1 MKTILPVPWSN
12 LLLWNHDYELVPKI
26 EQEKKL
32 LSVLWKQLLLAKS
45 RLQNKAELYEQLN
58 WV

>member
-26 EQEKKL
+26 EQAKKL
-32 LSVLWKQLLLAKS
+32 SSILWKQLLLAKS

>member
-26 EQEKKL
+26 EQAKKL
-32 LSVLWKQLLLAKS
+32 LSILWKQLLLAKS